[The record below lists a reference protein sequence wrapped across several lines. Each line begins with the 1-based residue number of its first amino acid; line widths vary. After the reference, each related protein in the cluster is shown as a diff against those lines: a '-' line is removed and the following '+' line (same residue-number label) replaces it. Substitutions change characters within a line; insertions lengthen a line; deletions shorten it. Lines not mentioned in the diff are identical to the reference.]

1 MKRVCSILLVY
12 LSFSSIPATAQFSPY
27 NLVPNPSFEQ
37 YTNCPYYLDNINA
50 RNDKPDIWY
59 KPDLR
64 GARFFHACANG
75 YDNNNNGMP
84 VNFGGGGGTFNI
96 QEQDYRIC

>member
-1 MKRVCSILLVY
+1 MKQPVNEIIQCVNQHSKNIVLLYFIVVAMPV
-12 LSFSSIPATAQFSPY
+12 IAQFSPY

-37 YTNCPYYLDNINA
+37 YTNCPYYLDNA

-75 YDNNNNGMP
+75 YDNNYNGMP
-84 VNFGGGGGTFNI
+84 VNFGGGG
-96 QEQDYRIC
+96 